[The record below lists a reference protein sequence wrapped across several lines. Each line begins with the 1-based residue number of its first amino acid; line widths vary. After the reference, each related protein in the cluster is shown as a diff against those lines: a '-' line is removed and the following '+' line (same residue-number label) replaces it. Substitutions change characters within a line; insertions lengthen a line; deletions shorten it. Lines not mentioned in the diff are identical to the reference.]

1 MSTSFFWS
9 ALSSTA
15 TLSNFLQVL
24 LFLPLTLST
33 LSKPAFLLLSLLIF
47 LQSLIHGTLQLLW
60 GSSMLPALQVP
71 IQPFLLLSVNPL
83 LLSLAS
89 WWGTI
94 LTLSSP
100 LFIILEGL
108 SSLLVAQKLGQLGR
122 ELVGKGEAYQFVLLI
137 ASAVAYVVSAWW
149 IFAAYPAAAMSPL
162 SATLIGAALT
172 GFLFLTFIGFGLRR
186 TNVIESS
193 GLALFIA
200 YNLWLCGFNQQ
211 SFSGPAS
218 SYAPLLPNIM
228 PHLQTLVNFVT
239 NTLPKPV
246 LAALV
251 YRLAI
256 LLGAARVL
264 PSIGADSWEAEYG
277 VDDGWDGRP
286 VSTEL
291 AKLNN
296 VSKFHQ
302 TSKLTHILLTYRQSI
317 LVTVYSHLLLLDH
330 SSQVWWRWMNI
341 FFTLAIWSIELLVS
355 GEDDAITK
363 EWKVD

>member
-1 MSTSFFWS
+1 MTSSFFWG

-33 LSKPAFLLLSLLIF
+33 LSKPAFLLLSLLVF
-47 LQSLIHGTLQLLW
+47 LQSLIHGTLQFLW
-60 GSSMLPALQVP
+60 GSPLLPALQLP
-71 IQPFLLLSVNPL
+71 IQPFLLLVCFNLFSQSVNPL

-89 WWGTI
+89 WWGTV

-100 LFIILEGL
+100 LFIILESI
-108 SSLLVAQKLGQLGR
+108 SSLLVAQKLGQVGR
-122 ELVGKGEAYQFVLLI
+122 ELVGEGEAYQFVFLI

-149 IFAAYPAAAMSPL
+149 IVVAYPAAAMSPL
-162 SATLIGAALT
+162 SATLLGAALT
-172 GFLFLTFIGFGLRR
+172 AFLFLTLIGFGLRR

-200 YNLWLCGFNQQ
+200 YNLWLCGFDQQ
-211 SFSGPAS
+211 SFYDPAS
-218 SYAPLLPNIM
+218 SYAPLLSNIM

-246 LAALV
+246 LVALV
-251 YRLAI
+251 YRLMI

-264 PSIGADSWEAEYG
+264 PSIGADAWEADYAI
-277 VDDGWDGRP
+277 DDSWDGRP
-286 VSTEL
+286 
-291 AKLNN
+291 
-296 VSKFHQ
+296 
-302 TSKLTHILLTYRQSI
+302 TSKLANILLTYRQSI

-341 FFTLAIWSIELLVS
+341 YFTLVIWGIELLVS

>member
-1 MSTSFFWS
+1 MSSSFFWS

-15 TLSNFLQVL
+15 TLSNFVQVL

-60 GSSMLPALQVP
+60 GSSMLPALQLP
-71 IQPFLLLSVNPL
+71 IQPFLLLVCFNIFSQSVNPI

-108 SSLLVAQKLGQLGR
+108 SSLLVAQKLGQVGR
-122 ELVGKGEAYQFVLLI
+122 DLVGKGEAYQFVLLI

-149 IFAAYPAAAMSPL
+149 IVAAYPAAAMSPL

-200 YNLWLCGFNQQ
+200 YNLWLCGFDQQ

-264 PSIGADSWEAEYG
+264 PSIGADTWEADYG

-286 VSTEL
+286 
-291 AKLNN
+291 
-296 VSKFHQ
+296 

-341 FFTLAIWSIELLVS
+341 FFTLVIWSIELLVS

>member
-47 LQSLIHGTLQLLW
+47 LQSLIHGTLQLFW
-60 GSSMLPALQVP
+60 GSSALPALQLP
-71 IQPFLLLSVNPL
+71 IQPFLLLVCFNIFSQSVNPL

-108 SSLLVAQKLGQLGR
+108 SSLLVAQKLGQVGR

-149 IFAAYPAAAMSPL
+149 IVAAYPAAAMSPL
-162 SATLIGAALT
+162 SATLLGAALT

-200 YNLWLCGFNQQ
+200 YNLWLCGFDQQ

-218 SYAPLLPNIM
+218 SYAPLLPNIV

-264 PSIGADSWEAEYG
+264 PSIGADSWEADYG

-286 VSTEL
+286 
-291 AKLNN
+291 
-296 VSKFHQ
+296 

-341 FFTLAIWSIELLVS
+341 FFTLVIWSIELLVS

>member
-1 MSTSFFWS
+1 MSSSFIWG

-47 LQSLIHGTLQLLW
+47 LQSLFHGTLQFFW
-60 GSSMLPALQVP
+60 GSPLLPALQLP
-71 IQPFLLLSVNPL
+71 IQPFLLLVCFNLFSQSVNPL

-100 LFIILEGL
+100 LFIILESV
-108 SSLLVAQKLGQLGR
+108 SSLLVAQKLGQVGR
-122 ELVGKGEAYQFVLLI
+122 ELVSKGEAYQFVLLI

-149 IFAAYPAAAMSPL
+149 IVAVYPAAAMSPL
-162 SATLIGAALT
+162 SSTLLGAALT
-172 GFLFLTFIGFGLRR
+172 AFVFLTLIGFGLRR

-193 GLALFIA
+193 GLALFLA
-200 YNLWLCGFNQQ
+200 YNLWLCGFDRQ
-211 SFSGPAS
+211 SFSDPAS
-218 SYAPLLPNIM
+218 SYAPLLSNIM

-246 LAALV
+246 LVSLV
-251 YRLAI
+251 YRLTI

-264 PSIGADSWEAEYG
+264 PSIGVDPWEADYG
-277 VDDGWDGRP
+277 IDDGWDGRP
-286 VSTEL
+286 
-291 AKLNN
+291 
-296 VSKFHQ
+296 

-341 FFTLAIWSIELLVS
+341 FFTLVIWSIELLV
-355 GEDDAITK
+355 GAEDDAITK

>member
-47 LQSLIHGTLQLLW
+47 LQSLIHGTLQLFW
-60 GSSMLPALQVP
+60 GSSTLPALQLP
-71 IQPFLLLSVNPL
+71 IQPFLLLVCFNIFSQSVNPL

-108 SSLLVAQKLGQLGR
+108 SSLLVAQKLGQVGR

-149 IFAAYPAAAMSPL
+149 IVAAYPAAAMSPL
-162 SATLIGAALT
+162 SATLLGAALT

-200 YNLWLCGFNQQ
+200 YNLWLCGFDQQ

-218 SYAPLLPNIM
+218 SYATSSNPSKFRDE
-228 PHLQTLVNFVT
+228 HATQT
-239 NTLPKPV
+239 V

-251 YRLAI
+251 YRLTI

-264 PSIGADSWEAEYG
+264 PSIGADSWEADYG

-286 VSTEL
+286 
-291 AKLNN
+291 
-296 VSKFHQ
+296 

-341 FFTLAIWSIELLVS
+341 FFTLVIWSIELLVS

>member
-1 MSTSFFWS
+1 MGPWFLWS
-9 ALSSTA
+9 VVTSTA
-15 TLSNFLQVL
+15 KLSNFLQVII
-24 LFLPLTLST
+24 FLPLTLST
-33 LSKPAFLLLSLLIF
+33 LSKNAFLLLSLLIF

-60 GSSMLPALQVP
+60 GSAILPVMQIP
-71 IQPFLLLSVNPL
+71 IQPFLLLVCFNIFSQTVHPFL
-83 LLSLAS
+83 LTAAS

-100 LFIILEGL
+100 LFIIMEGM
-108 SSLLVAQKLGQLGR
+108 SSLLVVQKLGQVGR
-122 ELVGKGEAYQFVLLI
+122 ELVGDGEAYQFGLLI

-149 IFAAYPAAAMSPL
+149 IVMAFPAAASSPL
-162 SATLIGAALT
+162 SSTLLGAALT
-172 GFLFLTFIGFGLRR
+172 AFLFLTFIGFGLRR

-200 YNLWLCGFNQQ
+200 YNVWLCGFDPQ
-211 SFSGPAS
+211 SFSDPAS
-218 SYAPLLPNIM
+218 SYAPLLPNIL

-246 LAALV
+246 LIALV
-251 YRLAI
+251 YRISI

-264 PSIGADSWEAEYG
+264 PSIGADSWESEYG
-277 VDDGWDGRP
+277 VDDGWEGRP
-286 VSTEL
+286 
-291 AKLNN
+291 
-296 VSKFHQ
+296 
-302 TSKLTHILLTYRQSI
+302 TSRLTHVLLTYRQSI

-341 FFTLAIWSIELLVS
+341 FFTLVIWSVELLVS

>member
-1 MSTSFFWS
+1 M
-9 ALSSTA
+9 
-15 TLSNFLQVL
+15 
-24 LFLPLTLST
+24 
-33 LSKPAFLLLSLLIF
+33 
-47 LQSLIHGTLQLLW
+47 QL
-60 GSSMLPALQVP
+60 P
-71 IQPFLLLSVNPL
+71 IQPFLLLVCFNLFAQSVNPL
-83 LLSLAS
+83 LLGLAS

-100 LFIILEGL
+100 LFIILEGV
-108 SSLLVAQKLGQLGR
+108 SSLLVAQKLGQVGR

-137 ASAVAYVVSAWW
+137 VSAVAYVVSAWW
-149 IFAAYPAAAMSPL
+149 IVAAYPAAAVSPL

-172 GFLFLTFIGFGLRR
+172 AFIFLTLIGFGLRR

-200 YNLWLCGFNQQ
+200 YNFWLCGVDRQ
-211 SFSGPAS
+211 SFSDPAS
-218 SYAPLLPNIM
+218 SYAPLLSNIM

-246 LAALV
+246 LVALV
-251 YRLAI
+251 YRLTI

-264 PSIGADSWEAEYG
+264 PSIGVDPWEADYG
-277 VDDGWDGRP
+277 IDEGGDGRP
-286 VSTEL
+286 I
-291 AKLNN
+291 
-296 VSKFHQ
+296 
-302 TSKLTHILLTYRQSI
+302 SKLTHILLTYRQSI
-317 LVTVYSHLLLLDH
+317 LVTVYTHLLLLDH

-341 FFTLAIWSIELLVS
+341 FFTLVIWSIELLVS

>member
-1 MSTSFFWS
+1 MSSSFVWD

-15 TLSNFLQVL
+15 RLSNFLQVL

-33 LSKPAFLLLSLLIF
+33 LSKPAFLLLSLLVF
-47 LQSLIHGTLQLLW
+47 LQSLIHGTLQYFW
-60 GSSMLPALQVP
+60 GSPFLPAMQLP
-71 IQPFLLLSVNPL
+71 IQPFLLLVCFNLFSQSVNPW

-100 LFIILEGL
+100 LFIILESV
-108 SSLLVAQKLGQLGR
+108 SSLLVAQKLGQVGR
-122 ELVGKGEAYQFVLLI
+122 ELVGKGEAFQFVLLI

-149 IFAAYPAAAMSPL
+149 IVAAYPAAAMSPL
-162 SATLIGAALT
+162 SATLMGAALT
-172 GFLFLTFIGFGLRR
+172 AFIFLTFIGFALRR

-200 YNLWLCGFNQQ
+200 YNLWLCGFDRQ
-211 SFSGPAS
+211 SFSDSAS
-218 SYAPLLPNIM
+218 SYAPLLSNIM

-246 LAALV
+246 LVALV

-264 PSIGADSWEAEYG
+264 PSIGVDSWEADYG
-277 VDDGWDGRP
+277 IDESGDGRP
-286 VSTEL
+286 I
-291 AKLNN
+291 
-296 VSKFHQ
+296 
-302 TSKLTHILLTYRQSI
+302 SKLTHILLTYRQSI
-317 LVTVYSHLLLLDH
+317 LVTVYTHLLLLDH

-341 FFTLAIWSIELLVS
+341 FFYPCDLEH
-355 GEDDAITK
+355 
-363 EWKVD
+363 